1 MAFSPTEFFSLLAR
15 AKLRAGRGEGNR
27 KRMPLHGMP
36 ACAPAV
42 WRRSSHI
49 VVAWPVRSIRTRDA
63 GPGRIDDRDRIVS
76 AVPPAAGGWLGDI
89 LTRDVRGVQTS
100 SMSDF

>member
-1 MAFSPTEFFSLLAR
+1 
-15 AKLRAGRGEGNR
+15 
-27 KRMPLHGMP
+27 
-36 ACAPAV
+36 
-42 WRRSSHI
+42 
-49 VVAWPVRSIRTRDA
+49 VRSIRTRDA